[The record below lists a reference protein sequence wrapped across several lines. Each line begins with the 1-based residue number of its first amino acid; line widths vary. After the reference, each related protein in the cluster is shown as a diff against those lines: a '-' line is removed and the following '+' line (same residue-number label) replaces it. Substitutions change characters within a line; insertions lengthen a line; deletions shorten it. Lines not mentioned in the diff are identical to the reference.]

1 MSRTKTQNPDPD
13 PEPSM
18 PKVGVRT
25 CLSIWVSL
33 HLLAIS
39 ISYTSVVEPSSVHA
53 RLTRLLHPYLR
64 SPHFGADDRPVYLTH
79 GESSEQPHQ
88 LQISAAGGNPDGI
101 RESEWQTVDSLGGNA
116 QPGLAA
122 SDRMARYLSTITLL
136 SENEQPSLA
145 AELLLPIALRDS
157 SITAIRVIR
166 FPTDLTDVNTG
177 ITTLYQ
183 ARVIRTADSVALI
196 QLREQR
202 LNAEAVLSN
211 EDAVLGTDGAVPSNE
226 VVVPGKAGVV
236 SEEDSDE

>member
-1 MSRTKTQNPDPD
+1 
-13 PEPSM
+13 M

-33 HLLAIS
+33 HLVAIA

-64 SPHFGADDRPVYLTH
+64 SPHIGADDRPVYLTH
-79 GESSEQPHQ
+79 GEPSEQPHQ
-88 LQISAAGGNPDGI
+88 LQISAAGGSPDQI

-116 QPGLAA
+116 LPGLAA
-122 SDRMARYLSTITLL
+122 SDRMARYLSTVTLL
-136 SENEQPSLA
+136 SENEQPSLV
-145 AELLLPIALRDS
+145 AELLLPIALQDS

-183 ARVIRTADSVALI
+183 ASVIRTADSVALI

-202 LNAEAVLSN
+202 LSAEAVLSTEGPALSIEGPALSN
-211 EDAVLGTDGAVPSNE
+211 EGTVPSNE
-226 VVVPGKAGVV
+226 VVVPSKAGVV
-236 SEEDSDE
+236 FEEDSDE